1 MNLPSDP
8 VIPLLGICLKEPKT
22 LIRKN
27 IGTPVFTAVLF
38 IIAKVWKQPKCPSVD
53 EWIQQLW
60 YIYTMEYSSVV
71 KKKKKKKEEENF
83 TLYNSMDRPGEHHDK

>member
-27 IGTPVFTAVLF
+27 IGTPVFTAALF
-38 IIAKVWKQPKCPSVD
+38 IIAKVWKQPKCPLVD
-53 EWIQQLW
+53 EWIKQLW
-60 YIYTMEYSSVV
+60 DIYTVEFYSAV
-71 KKKKKKKEEENF
+71 KKEENF
-83 TLYNSMDRPGEHHDK
+83 TLCDSTDGPEEHYAK